1 MKVTAFV
8 GSARK
13 KHTYNATEKFL
24 QKLQSLGDIEYEIVQ
39 LSDYDLKTCKG
50 CIQCFNIGEEFC
62 PLKDDRDKL
71 LEKMNN
77 SDGIIFSSPNYSFNV
92 SGLMK
97 IFLDRLGFIF
107 HRPRFFGKAFTSI
120 VVQGFYRGNKIIEY
134 FNFFGKGLG
143 FNVVNGSY
151 LNSLEPMTE
160 KEQKKTDRILEK
172 QSKKFYSTLIK
183 REYPIP
189 SFFKLMIFRMAR
201 TSIRLMLDDSKRDYT
216 YYKQNGWF
224 GSLYYYPVELNLIK
238 KLAGRFF
245 DFCFNRMFRKGFT
258 GKQRQPSQI
267 GDQLYME

>member
-13 KHTYNATEKFL
+13 KHTYNVSEKFL
-24 QKLQSLGDIEYEIVQ
+24 QKLKSLGDIEYEIVQ

-50 CIQCFNIGEEFC
+50 CMLCLNKGEELC
-62 PLKDDRDKL
+62 PMKDDRDKL
-71 LEKMNN
+71 IEKMNN

-107 HRPRFFGKAFTSI
+107 HRPRFFGKAWTSI
-120 VVQGFYRGNKIIEY
+120 VVQGFYRGNKIVDY
-134 FNFFGKGLG
+134 FNFIGKGLG
-143 FNVVNGSY
+143 FNVVNGSC

-160 KEQKKTDRILEK
+160 KDRKKTDRIIDK

-189 SFFKLMIFRMAR
+189 SFFKLMMFRMAR
-201 TSIRLMLDDSKRDYT
+201 TSVKLLLDESWRDYT
-216 YYKQNGWF
+216 YYKNNGWF
-224 GSLYYYPVELNLIK
+224 GSNYYYPAQLNPIK
-238 KLAGRFF
+238 KLAGNFF
-245 DFCFNRMFRKGFT
+245 DFMFARIY
-258 GKQRQPSQI
+258 GKKVRIKQVLS
-267 GDQLYME
+267 D